1 MWAERQATQDTPQW
15 GPEGTRHPVP
25 SMLRFDG
32 HQVDVPRAAAFP
44 AWLMGR
50 PAFLLSPFL
59 SPLSSF
65 ILVSVSITF
74 AKIYENIQ

>member
-25 SMLRFDG
+25 SVLRFDG
-32 HQVDVPRAAAFP
+32 HQVDVPRQ
-44 AWLMGR
+44 LRSR
-50 PAFLLSPFL
+50 PGLWEDLLFLLSPSSL
-59 SPLSSF
+59 RSPPF

-74 AKIYENIQ
+74 T